1 MNSKKCWVVLCMTV
15 LAAGC
20 GNGVQSDGK
29 DQYLGTVTWNGTP
42 LAAGTLTVYSEQGA
56 ADGAEIHNGA
66 FSIRTMPGQKT
77 ISVVAEREIGTPPPT
92 ERIPNPAPVKFQYL
106 PESVNSASTLKV
118 DFSPDPATPVAIEL
132 KGKEREPP
140 KDALQPSES

>member
-1 MNSKKCWVVLCMTV
+1 MNSEKSWLI
-15 LAAGC
+15 LFIAILIAGC
-20 GNGVQSDGK
+20 SSSVQPDGK
-29 DQYLGTVTWNGTP
+29 NSYTGTVTWNGVP
-42 LAAGTLTVYSEQGA
+42 LPAGALTVYSEQGA

-92 ERIPNPAPVKFQYL
+92 ERIPDPTPVKFQYL
-106 PESVNSASTLKV
+106 PESVNSASILKV
-118 DFSPDPATPVAIEL
+118 DFSADPALPVSIEL
-132 KGKEREPP
+132 KGKEREPS